1 MGWRPRSSRRAPTTL
16 RERSTHSIIQSHV
29 DIKTW
34 RAAVPDVD
42 QVRPARCPC
51 CDAASRPVGG
61 PLVLRG
67 HGLRLRQVLGPLV
80 AGGPAQMVTV
90 QVRRYRCTACRAII
104 TVAPRGVLRRRLY
117 SASAIGWVLA
127 RLGLDGAATAQV
139 RAEVSP
145 SKVTG
150 HRAVDRWITAARWL
164 EASRSGE
171 LFPRL
176 GPHAASSRRRQIA
189 ERTAMQLVA
198 LAPCGGTTEILTHA
212 AFAGAALAA

>member
-1 MGWRPRSSRRAPTTL
+1 M
-16 RERSTHSIIQSHV
+16 
-29 DIKTW
+29 
-34 RAAVPDVD
+34 
-42 QVRPARCPC
+42 
-51 CDAASRPVGG
+51 
-61 PLVLRG
+61 LRG
-67 HGLRLRQVLGPLV
+67 HGLRLRQVLGPLMP
-80 AGGPAQMVTV
+80 GEPAQMVTV

-127 RLGLDGAATAQV
+127 RLGLDGAAV
-139 RAEVSP
+139 VHLRAEVSP
-145 SKVTG
+145 SMVTG
-150 HRAVDRWITAARWL
+150 HRAVDRWITAARWI

-198 LAPCGGTTEILTHA
+198 LAPCGVTTEILTHA